1 MLNHLLSSSTGF
13 HGGSEAKESA
23 CNAGKPGWSLGR
35 EDPLKTEMVTHS
47 GILAWRT
54 PWRQEPCQPQSMG
67 LQRVGRYWETKCSCK
82 EFQVGMDLLF
92 YYSNLDGLRHWVTQK
107 LYVTY
112 FEELPSCFPKGLH
125 LWYFYQQWLM
135 MLHALPSTWC
145 VYLFYYS
152 HPSGGEVVSHCDFD
166 SLKIQNK

>member
-67 LQRVGRYWETKCSCK
+67 LQRVGCYWETKCSCK
-82 EFQVGMDLLF
+82 EFQVSEVYFRDQGEAKLDLVFKFNYL
-92 YYSNLDGLRHWVTQK
+92 YLIQLCLSCSQYTSIGCTQRSFIIHN
-107 LYVTY
+107 YIQ
-112 FEELPSCFPKGLH
+112 EENPPQFL
-125 LWYFYQQWLM
+125 
-135 MLHALPSTWC
+135 
-145 VYLFYYS
+145 
-152 HPSGGEVVSHCDFD
+152 
-166 SLKIQNK
+166 